1 MVVYWIAQAK
11 MNDPV
16 EYNQSIQAFEAI
28 CVSAMGNRLVK
39 VG

>member
-11 MNDPV
+11 INDPV
-16 EYNQSIQAFEAI
+16 EYNQNIQAFEAI
-28 CVSAMGNRLVK
+28 CVSAMENRLVK